1 MRGEWRE
8 EALVWTVRVVAA
20 EAVVVAVAVMV
31 MVVADSAAAAA
42 PGFAQARSAVDGGR
56 EKRTFPSC

>member
-1 MRGEWRE
+1 M
-8 EALVWTVRVVAA
+8 VAA